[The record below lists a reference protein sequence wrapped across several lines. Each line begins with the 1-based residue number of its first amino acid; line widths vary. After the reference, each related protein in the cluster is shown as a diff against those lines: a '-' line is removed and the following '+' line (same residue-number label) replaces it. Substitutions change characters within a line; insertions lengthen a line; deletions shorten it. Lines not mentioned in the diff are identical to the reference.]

1 MYITTYFASQG
12 VPATGLTPTI
22 KIRDLSDNSVVIN
35 SVAMS
40 EVGDGFYK
48 YNFAAYDAAKDY
60 AIRCDGGNTL
70 SGADRYT
77 ISSTETMGLNDKTG
91 FSLSATGADLIL
103 KSSTFIQAI
112 VAAVNELATYGLT
125 ALNTLLVTTGIKAA
139 TVPAVT
145 VTTNNDKTGYAL
157 SSTGADLILKS
168 STFIQAIVAAINEL
182 ATYGLT
188 ALNTL
193 LVTTGI
199 KAATVPAVTVTTNND
214 KTGYSLGTAPP
225 TAVAIRQEIDS
236 NSTQIAA
243 IVADTNELQTDL
255 VNGGRLDLLIDGIK
269 AKTDTIPTSPAT
281 EATLATIIGYIDTE
295 VAAIKAVTDK
305 LDAEVTDATVL
316 EAGSLLDRLRVIGW
330 ILRNKMV
337 VTDANGNTVIY
348 KDDGVT
354 PAFNVHAALTDVMG
368 ITTRERLL

>member
-112 VAAVNELATYGLT
+112 VAAV
-125 ALNTLLVTTGIKAA
+125 
-139 TVPAVT
+139 
-145 VTTNNDKTGYAL
+145 
-157 SSTGADLILKS
+157 
-168 STFIQAIVAAINEL
+168 NEL